1 MSDEQRDIFAAR
13 TQAILASCDA
23 VRTDGHFVYTSGRH
37 GSAYVNKDAVYPHTA
52 LVSELCA
59 MFADLFAD
67 AAVDVVC
74 GPALGGIILSQW
86 TAHHLGSATGR
97 DVLGVYAEKVPD
109 GLELR
114 RGYDALVAGARVA
127 VVEDVVNTGGS
138 IAQAVGAVRAAGG
151 DVVAAACLVNRGGVT
166 AADVDVPVLHPLVAL
181 EFTTY
186 AADDCPLCAD
196 GVAVDTTVGK
206 GAAFLAAGGTG
217 DGT

>member
-1 MSDEQRDIFAAR
+1 MNDDQRDIFAAR
-13 TQAILASCDA
+13 TQAVLSSCDA

-37 GSAYVNKDAVYPHTA
+37 GNAYVNKDAVYPHTA

-67 AAVDVVC
+67 LAVDVVC

-86 TAHHLGSATGR
+86 TAHHLAAATDR

-114 RGYDALVAGARVA
+114 RGYDTLVADRRVA

-138 IAQAVGAVRAAGG
+138 IAQAVAAVRAAGG
-151 DVVAAACLVNRGGVT
+151 DVVAAACLANRGGV
-166 AADVDVPVLHPLVAL
+166 AADDVDVPVLHSLISL
-181 EFTTY
+181 DFTTY
-186 AADDCPLCAD
+186 DADACPLCAQD
-196 GVAVDTTVGK
+196 VPVDTSVGK
-206 GAAFLAAGGTG
+206 GAAFLAARGN
-217 DGT
+217 